1 MLRHIWLKRCLRR
14 ARIVCSDA
22 DGIVQ
27 VRDAAVAVPRAMFW
41 SFIMNGILG
50 LGLVVSVLFSIP
62 SLSDA
67 LHDPSGYPF
76 IYVFREAMGT
86 TGVNALTAVILVLV
100 FASNVSYNASTAR
113 ETWAFGRDDGL
124 PFGKWIAHVGY
135 PEQRSSHAVLMASR
149 FTPSFASRCAPL
161 PFRASSPAFWRCSTW
176 GPTSPSTPSFPL
188 TPAPS

>member
-1 MLRHIWLKRCLRR
+1 MPY
-14 ARIVCSDA
+14 IVFQIT

-41 SFIMNGILG
+41 SFITNGIIG
-50 LGLVVSVLFSIP
+50 LGLVVSVVFSIP

-67 LHDPSGYPF
+67 LNDPSGYPF

-113 ETWAFGRDDGL
+113 EMWAFGRDHGL
-124 PFGKWIAHVGY
+124 PFGKWMAHVC
-135 PEQRSSHAVLMASR
+135 HAQQLIAMARLMASR
-149 FTPSFASRCAPL
+149 STPSFASRFAPL
-161 PFRASSPAFWRCSTW
+161 PSRASSPASWHCSTSD
-176 GPTSPSTPSFPL
+176 PTWPSTPSSPSTP
-188 TPAPS
+188 APS